1 MALSSMLNDVG
12 NARSPGIGKLVCR
25 EATVAQV
32 RAKLRAI
39 LDSAVDGIVTI
50 DEHGAI
56 QDINPAVS
64 RLFGYNTEEL
74 AGQNVKL
81 LMPEPYRGDH
91 DGYLQN
97 YLSSG
102 RKKII
107 GIGREVVGR
116 RKDGSTF
123 PMHLSVSE
131 FLLEGRRLFAGIVHD
146 LSERKKAEALGARM
160 GRIIEGSLNEV
171 FLFDPDSLKF
181 IQVNRSA
188 RDNLGYTREELL
200 EMTPVDIKPEFSP
213 ESFKGLIQ
221 PLRDGEKAQIQ
232 FDTIHQRKDGTI
244 YPTEVHLQ
252 LSREETPPIF
262 VAIIQDRTERK
273 QSQETLLLR
282 ERAIEAIESG
292 ILITDARQSGGPIIY
307 CNPAITRMTGYT
319 AEELIGLNPRILQGE
334 DRGQPELEIIR
345 TAMAQNKPANV
356 ILRNYR
362 KDGTQFL
369 VNVQISPVRNDTGA
383 VTHHVGVQV
392 DVTGRK
398 IAEDK
403 LRYSQRMDAVGQ
415 LTGGVAHDFNN
426 LLTVISGNL
435 EMLEPKITDER
446 QRIMV
451 EQAQEATDLGATLT
465 NRLLAFARRQSL
477 EPREVNVNE
486 LVLSMTELLRRTIGE
501 AIKISTVLE
510 NQLWPSQA
518 DPGQLENAIVNLA
531 INARDAMPDGGILT
545 IETANKDLDTS
556 ESEPRPDI
564 GPGRYIVLSVS
575 DTGTGM
581 DEETKERAFDP
592 FFTTKEAGAGTGLGL
607 SMIYGFAKQS
617 GGHLAI
623 YSELGYGTT
632 VSLYLPRLE
641 GDKSK
646 AEVAAD
652 TVAPSQATGEAIL
665 VVEDNERVR
674 QVSVMRLEDL
684 GYTVL
689 EADCGQA
696 ALDLLATGQHVDLL
710 FTDIVMPGGMNGR
723 ELAEAVQNVDPGVKV
738 LFTSGYAEAGAV
750 GSSLLEAGALLIR
763 KPYKTAELAAKVREA
778 LTAP

>member
-1 MALSSMLNDVG
+1 MQG
-12 NARSPGIGKLVCR
+12 NNGSASV
-25 EATVAQV
+25 
-32 RAKLRAI
+32 AKLRAI
-39 LDSAVDGIVTI
+39 LDSAVDGVITI

-64 RLFGYNTEEL
+64 RLFGYGAAEL
-74 AGQNVKL
+74 SGQNVKL
-81 LMPEPYRGDH
+81 LMPEPYRSDH

-97 YLSSG
+97 YLSTG

-131 FLLEGRRLFAGIVHD
+131 FDLEGRRLFAGIVHD
-146 LSERKKAEALGARM
+146 LSQRKKAEALGARM

-171 FLFDPDSLKF
+171 FLFDVDSLKF

-188 RDNLGYTREELL
+188 RDNLGYSLEELL
-200 EMTPVDIKPEFSP
+200 ELTPVDIKPDFSL
-213 ESFKGLIQ
+213 EHFERLIQ

-232 FDTIHQRKDGTI
+232 FDTTHQRKDGTT

-262 VAIIQDRTERK
+262 VAIIQDRTERR

-292 ILITDARQSGGPIIY
+292 ILITDARQADGPIIY
-307 CNPAITRMTGYT
+307 VNPAIARMTGYKP
-319 AEELIGLNPRILQGE
+319 EELIGQNPRILQGE
-334 DRGQPELEIIR
+334 DRDQHELEIIR
-345 TAMAQNKPANV
+345 TALAQDKPANV
-356 ILRNYR
+356 ILRNYS

-369 VNVQISPVRNDTGA
+369 VNLQISPVRNDTGT

-392 DVTGRK
+392 DVTDRK

-435 EMLEPKITDER
+435 EMLEPKITDEK

-451 EQAQEATDLGATLT
+451 EQAQEATELGATLT

-477 EPREVNVNE
+477 EPKEVNINE
-486 LVLSMTELLRRTIGE
+486 LVLSMTELLRRTLGE

-510 NQLWPSQA
+510 NQLWSSQA
-518 DPGQLENAIVNLA
+518 DPGQLENAVINLA

-556 ESEPRPDI
+556 DFEPQPDI
-564 GPGRYIVLSVS
+564 DPGRYVVLSIS

-592 FFTTKEAGAGTGLGL
+592 FFTTKEVGAGTGLGL
-607 SMIYGFAKQS
+607 SMVYGFAKQS

-623 YSELGYGTT
+623 YSEQGYGTT

-646 AEVAAD
+646 TGAAAGHD
-652 TVAPSQATGEAIL
+652 APSRASGETIL

-674 QVSVMRLEDL
+674 QISIMRLEDL

-689 EADCGQA
+689 EADCGQV
-696 ALDLLATGQHVDLL
+696 ALDLLAAGQHVDLL

-723 ELAEAVQNVDPGVKV
+723 ELAEAVQNVDPGIKV
-738 LFTSGYAEAGAV
+738 LFTSGYAEAGAI
-750 GSSLLEAGALLIR
+750 GSSLLEANALLIR
-763 KPYKTAELAAKVREA
+763 KPYKTAELATKVREA
-778 LTAP
+778 LAAG

>member
-1 MALSSMLNDVG
+1 MQGRNGGAS
-12 NARSPGIGKLVCR
+12 A
-25 EATVAQV
+25 
-32 RAKLRAI
+32 AKLRAI
-39 LDSAVDGIVTI
+39 LDSAVDGIITI

-64 RLFGYNTEEL
+64 RLFGYGTEEL
-74 AGQNVKL
+74 TGQNVKL

-97 YLSSG
+97 YLSTG

-107 GIGREVVGR
+107 GIGREVEGL

-131 FLLEGRRLFAGIVHD
+131 FDLEGRQLFAGIVHD
-146 LSERKKAEALGARM
+146 LSERKKAVALGARM

-171 FLFDPDSLKF
+171 FLFDVDSLKF

-188 RDNLGYTREELL
+188 RDNLGYSLEELL
-200 EMTPVDIKPEFSP
+200 ELTPVDIKPELSR
-213 ESFKGLIQ
+213 ESFERLIQ

-232 FDTIHQRKDGTI
+232 FDTTHQRKNGTT

-262 VAIIQDRTERK
+262 VAIIQDRTERR

-292 ILITDARQSGGPIIY
+292 ILITDARQTDGPIIY
-307 CNPAITRMTGYT
+307 ANPAIERMTGFT
-319 AEELIGLNPRILQGE
+319 PEELIGRNPRILQGQ
-334 DRGQPELEIIR
+334 DREQPELEIIR
-345 TAMAQNKPANV
+345 AALAHDKPANV

-362 KDGTQFL
+362 KDGTKFL
-369 VNVQISPVRNDTGA
+369 VNVQISPVRNDKGA

-392 DVTGRK
+392 DVTDRK

-451 EQAQEATDLGATLT
+451 EHAQEATELGATLT
-465 NRLLAFARRQSL
+465 RRLLAFARRQSL
-477 EPREVNVNE
+477 EPKEVNVNE
-486 LVLSMTELLRRTIGE
+486 LVLSMTELLRRTLGE
-501 AIKISTVLE
+501 AIKIGTVLE
-510 NQLWPSQA
+510 NQLWSSQA
-518 DPGQLENAIVNLA
+518 DPGQLENAIINLA
-531 INARDAMPDGGILT
+531 INARDAMPDGGMLT
-545 IETANKDLDTS
+545 IETTNKDLDTS

-564 GPGRYIVLSVS
+564 EPGRYVVLSVS
-575 DTGTGM
+575 DTGAGM
-581 DEETKERAFDP
+581 DDETKERAFDP
-592 FFTTKEAGAGTGLGL
+592 FFTTKETGAGTGLGL
-607 SMIYGFAKQS
+607 SMIYGFAKQT

-641 GDKSK
+641 RDESK
-646 AEVAAD
+646 TEAGAGP
-652 TVAPSQATGEAIL
+652 VAPSQATGETIL

-674 QVSVMRLEDL
+674 QISVMRLEDL
-684 GYTVL
+684 GYRVL

-696 ALDLLATGQHVDLL
+696 ALDLLASGQQVDLL

-723 ELAEAVQNVDPGVKV
+723 ELAEAVQNVDPGMKV

-750 GSSLLEAGALLIR
+750 GSSLLESGALLIR

-778 LTAP
+778 LTAPH